1 MDMKKLKKLVNLYKK
16 LLISKRRIGIL
27 KQVDELPSKN
37 QALCVFCVTCI
48 VLVCVVLFCF
58 TLLYSLCY
66 YKLIIIS

>member
-1 MDMKKLKKLVNLYKK
+1 MKRKWQNFEEVG
-16 LLISKRRIGIL
+16 ISQQQ
-27 KQVDELPSKN
+27 QVDELPLKN

-66 YKLIIIS
+66 YK